1 MEKFID
7 FLNFFLGS
15 SHDMKKPKQE
25 NNEINKQKQNH
36 KDSYLTSCLVQS
48 LFHNFHKF
56 NVMPQ
61 QSLDVSL
68 LQNLL

>member
-1 MEKFID
+1 
-7 FLNFFLGS
+7 
-15 SHDMKKPKQE
+15 MKKPKQE